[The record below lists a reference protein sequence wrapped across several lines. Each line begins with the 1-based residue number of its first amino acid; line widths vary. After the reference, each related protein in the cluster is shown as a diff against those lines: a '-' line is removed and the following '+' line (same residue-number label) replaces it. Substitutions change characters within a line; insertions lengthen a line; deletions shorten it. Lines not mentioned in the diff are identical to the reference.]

1 MEYYE
6 LHPENPQLR
15 YINKAVQVIK
25 NGGVIIYP
33 TDTIYGIGC
42 DIFNKTALDRIFAI
56 KNEVPTKFFSFVC
69 SDLKDI
75 SKYARVNDYAYRT
88 MKYLLP
94 GPYTFILPAAR
105 LVPKK
110 LWSKRKT
117 VGIRIPNN
125 AVTMKM
131 VEEVGNPI
139 ISTSATNREGE
150 IFNNPEDLR
159 IIFNNQVDLML
170 STGPLGGLP
179 SSVID
184 LSEDRPEIIREGAGD
199 VSLFYPD

>member
-15 YINKAVQVIK
+15 YINKAVEVLK
-25 NGGVIIYP
+25 RGGVIIYP

-42 DIFNKTALDRIFAI
+42 DIFNHEALEKIITI
-56 KNEVPTKFFSFVC
+56 KNDSSSKLFSFVC

-75 SKYARVNDYAYRT
+75 AKYAKVSDYAYRT

-94 GPYTFILPAAR
+94 GPYTFILPAAK

-110 LWSKRKT
+110 LWSNRKT
-117 VGIRIPNN
+117 VGIRVPNHS
-125 AVTMKM
+125 VTLKL
-131 VEEVGNPI
+131 VQELGNPI
-139 ISTSATNREGE
+139 ISTSATNRKGQILIDPKEIKN
-150 IFNNPEDLR
+150 IFNPL
-159 IIFNNQVDLML
+159 VDLML
-170 STGPLGGLP
+170 SSGHLAGDP

-184 LSEDRPEIIREGAGD
+184 LSMDEPEVLRVGAGD
-199 VSLFYPD
+199 VSLFV